1 MTGLSGPAFAVTEAQ
16 LITSMTPKER
26 KIEEIRDKEIYQL
39 EIVIKRQEAHQMQP
53 DLLLRLSE
61 LFTEKYKLYFYK
73 ESEVWTKQMDAY
85 LAMPTSQQKLHSRP
99 LLDPNASNKWLTK
112 AVNIL
117 RAIPKQSIPYDRT
130 DEVHYLLGFDLWE
143 MNHKEEAVQNFQQI
157 VDGFPR
163 SKYLSESYRYL
174 ADYQFAN
181 RNFSKAANYYQR
193 AAQTGDTPARA
204 RILYGLAWAKFK
216 QDDVKG
222 AIATMKDAIEQGKA
236 NSEAASQGLALQ
248 RDAAESLALFYSEG
262 GNADEASAYFIDLL
276 GEQEGAITLR
286 KLADFYQRQGRYAK
300 ALTINKQLL
309 SLGGSAAKQGQEQQF
324 ELMVNSL
331 NMANSKGDREKQAAL
346 LKAMT
351 ADFVTN
357 AQNPDQEKVEI
368 LRAQVRK
375 AATIAHKEGSK
386 SNNGKEALS
395 RADELYHLY
404 LSAFASHI
412 KSDDAA
418 EIHWYLADVLNL
430 EGKYRE
436 AVSEYRIIIENA
448 QKDPG
453 YRKYQKEASSAMVY
467 AMDKSFNE
475 KDDSK
480 EMNKGDSDQVIAS
493 IDAYVKSFPNDKE
506 TPKYLAR
513 ASGILVTNGRMDEA
527 RPRLMNLVDT
537 HPESKEAWDAAATL
551 LKDAHGRK
559 DNGASLA
566 LAQHFLASPRL
577 MAQDSKG
584 VFRKDLEQIVDR
596 SKFEQIRTGEAANPA
611 LAAANFEKTAATS
624 KDSEVRDK
632 ALSNAAVDYGKAG
645 DTTNQVRVYEE
656 ILAKSP
662 ENESV
667 EQDLLA
673 IANEHFL
680 SGRYDEASTVYERFY
695 HVYKSKLSSLKADT
709 QKDALESLRSAALLR
724 RALQENEKASED
736 FREIVEAANKGLGP
750 ARDAASDFLFDVG
763 RRQRDEN
770 SYPDAIRSFQKY
782 STAFPDGPH
791 AVGATM
797 ETAVL
802 YAKLNEDEKAQSYYR
817 AAISKVKGKGS
828 RATPEE
834 LGYAA
839 RARLE
844 LLSPLE
850 DSFEKAPLRLPEKQL
865 QADIK
870 AKLASLEKLNKGY
883 IEVMDFGDGQWGVE
897 AFRRMALAYRNFGQQ
912 LENAPVPE
920 NFSVEDKAK
929 FKAQL
934 KSVAAPVFLKVTE
947 TLDTALEKGEQL
959 QVVGPTMAKAYV
971 LAAVNSAKPERLP
984 LVQEPDWSKPAD
996 WIMGDQPPSDEALE
1010 KYRSSLRGK
1019 GNSPAAWI
1027 AIGNRHLLKGETG
1040 LAEIFY
1046 LHVFQKNPRDP
1057 EAANN
1062 LGYLRGR
1069 EGDLARALGGF
1080 KTALASDEFAVQPK
1094 KNITRLFM
1102 GAGLWRHA
1110 NLNLRQLSV
1119 RVPND
1124 QEVKRGTALAA
1135 LAMGKVSQAE
1145 AAGSLLTSGGGDNST
1160 FAEAI
1165 LALGKG
1171 NRDKAADLL
1180 GQLSSQN
1187 EYAKLILEFWNTKGS
1202 KE

>member
-1 MTGLSGPAFAVTEAQ
+1 
-16 LITSMTPKER
+16 
-26 KIEEIRDKEIYQL
+26 
-39 EIVIKRQEAHQMQP
+39 
-53 DLLLRLSE
+53 
-61 LFTEKYKLYFYK
+61 
-73 ESEVWTKQMDAY
+73 
-85 LAMPTSQQKLHSRP
+85 
-99 LLDPNASNKWLTK
+99 
-112 AVNIL
+112 
-117 RAIPKQSIPYDRT
+117 
-130 DEVHYLLGFDLWE
+130 
-143 MNHKEEAVQNFQQI
+143 
-157 VDGFPR
+157 
-163 SKYLSESYRYL
+163 
-174 ADYQFAN
+174 
-181 RNFSKAANYYQR
+181 
-193 AAQTGDTPARA
+193 
-204 RILYGLAWAKFK
+204 
-216 QDDVKG
+216 
-222 AIATMKDAIEQGKA
+222 
-236 NSEAASQGLALQ
+236 
-248 RDAAESLALFYSEG
+248 
-262 GNADEASAYFIDLL
+262 
-276 GEQEGAITLR
+276 
-286 KLADFYQRQGRYAK
+286 
-300 ALTINKQLL
+300 
-309 SLGGSAAKQGQEQQF
+309 
-324 ELMVNSL
+324 
-331 NMANSKGDREKQAAL
+331 
-346 LKAMT
+346 
-351 ADFVTN
+351 
-357 AQNPDQEKVEI
+357 
-368 LRAQVRK
+368 
-375 AATIAHKEGSK
+375 
-386 SNNGKEALS
+386 
-395 RADELYHLY
+395 
-404 LSAFASHI
+404 
-412 KSDDAA
+412 
-418 EIHWYLADVLNL
+418 
-430 EGKYRE
+430 
-436 AVSEYRIIIENA
+436 
-448 QKDPG
+448 
-453 YRKYQKEASSAMVY
+453 
-467 AMDKSFNE
+467 
-475 KDDSK
+475 
-480 EMNKGDSDQVIAS
+480 
-493 IDAYVKSFPNDKE
+493 
-506 TPKYLAR
+506 
-513 ASGILVTNGRMDEA
+513 
-527 RPRLMNLVDT
+527 
-537 HPESKEAWDAAATL
+537 
-551 LKDAHGRK
+551 
-559 DNGASLA
+559 
-566 LAQHFLASPRL
+566 
-577 MAQDSKG
+577 
-584 VFRKDLEQIVDR
+584 
-596 SKFEQIRTGEAANPA
+596 
-611 LAAANFEKTAATS
+611 
-624 KDSEVRDK
+624 
-632 ALSNAAVDYGKAG
+632 
-645 DTTNQVRVYEE
+645 
-656 ILAKSP
+656 
-662 ENESV
+662 
-667 EQDLLA
+667 
-673 IANEHFL
+673 
-680 SGRYDEASTVYERFY
+680 
-695 HVYKSKLSSLKADT
+695 
-709 QKDALESLRSAALLR
+709 
-724 RALQENEKASED
+724 
-736 FREIVEAANKGLGP
+736 
-750 ARDAASDFLFDVG
+750 
-763 RRQRDEN
+763 
-770 SYPDAIRSFQKY
+770 
-782 STAFPDGPH
+782 
-791 AVGATM
+791 M